1 MQEVTQNAPES
12 PAETQCD
19 QLTDAP
25 ETAHLKTGRK
35 APERQEIRLS
45 QNPSHLLSKEGFA
58 MYIGKTVDA
67 IVSMAKAGKLPAVYM
82 ADPLKPGGNA
92 ELYINRKAWDEACD
106 RLTENAP
113 QEWHEWENRL
123 FYLSQQLVHGINASV
138 IKLRDIE
145 LAIIGGAR

>member
-1 MQEVTQNAPES
+1 MQESTQNAPES
-12 PAETQCD
+12 LCGTRCD
-19 QLTDAP
+19 HLSEMP
-25 ETAHLKTGRK
+25 EGEHQKTGRK
-35 APERQEIRLS
+35 AREREEIRLS
-45 QNPSHLLSKEGFA
+45 ENPSHLLSKEGFA

-113 QEWHEWENRL
+113 QEWHDWENRL
-123 FYLSQQLVHGINASV
+123 FLFKPTSGRRNRNISGKA
-138 IKLRDIE
+138 
-145 LAIIGGAR
+145 A

>member
-25 ETAHLKTGRK
+25 ETAHQKTGRK

-67 IVSMAKAGKLPAVYM
+67 IVSMGKAGKLPAVYM

-106 RLTENAP
+106 RLTENGP

-123 FYLSQQLVHGINASV
+123 FLFKPAAG
-138 IKLRDIE
+138 LRNKRISKK
-145 LAIIGGAR
+145 AA

>member
-1 MQEVTQNAPES
+1 MQESTQNATES
-12 PAETQCD
+12 LCGTRCDYQSEISEAE
-19 QLTDAP
+19 
-25 ETAHLKTGRK
+25 HLKTGRK
-35 APERQEIRLS
+35 APERQEVRLS

-123 FYLSQQLVHGINASV
+123 FLFKPAAGSRNKRISKKA
-138 IKLRDIE
+138 
-145 LAIIGGAR
+145 A